1 MTREIAAASD
11 DVSREA
17 ICGVR
22 KNVWLPELEPKN
34 PLKLLY
40 YLAFI

>member
-1 MTREIAAASD
+1 MTGEIAAASD

-22 KNVWLPELEPKN
+22 KNVWLPGLKPKN
-34 PLKLLY
+34 SLKLLY
-40 YLAFI
+40 YLVFI